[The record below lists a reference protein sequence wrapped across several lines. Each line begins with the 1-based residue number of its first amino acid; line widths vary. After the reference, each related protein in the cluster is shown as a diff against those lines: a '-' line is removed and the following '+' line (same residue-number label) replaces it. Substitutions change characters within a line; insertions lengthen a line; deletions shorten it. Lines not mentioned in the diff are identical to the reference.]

1 MVKIVIQ
8 RKNNNVFRWKWS
20 FFVFFFFLRDLRDQ
34 IDQLM
39 YEIKGKSAVY
49 QVYVI
54 GKSVSHITINSITK
68 EREIEKT
75 MKDTFY

>member
-1 MVKIVIQ
+1 MVKSVIQ

-75 MKDTFY
+75 MEDTFY